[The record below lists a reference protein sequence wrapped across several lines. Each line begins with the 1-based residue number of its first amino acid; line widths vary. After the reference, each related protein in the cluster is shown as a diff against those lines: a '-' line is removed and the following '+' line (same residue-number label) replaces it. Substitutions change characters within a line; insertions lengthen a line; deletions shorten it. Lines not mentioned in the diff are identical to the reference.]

1 MLEKLGMRLKNLR
14 EGRDMKQ
21 IQVAK
26 LLHTSQQNYSK
37 YENAQVELPFE
48 ILIKLADL
56 YDVSTDYLLGR
67 SATQKELD
75 IIVQQ
80 QIGDRSI
87 IDLINDIE
95 SLNTNHRLSLL
106 DYLDYLKSKEK

>member
-1 MLEKLGMRLKNLR
+1 MMIKLGIRLRNLR
-14 EGRDMKQ
+14 EGLDMKQ
-21 IQVAK
+21 IQVAEK
-26 LLHTSQQNYSK
+26 LHISQQNYSR
-37 YENAQVELPFE
+37 YENGQVEIPLMTLVE
-48 ILIKLADL
+48 LADL

-67 SATQKELD
+67 SITQKEMD
-75 IIVQQ
+75 KITER

-87 IDLINDIE
+87 TDAINDVE

>member
-37 YENAQVELPFE
+37 YENAQVELPLA
-48 ILIKLADL
+48 ILVELADL
-56 YDVSTDYLLGR
+56 YDVSVDYLLGR
-67 SATQKELD
+67 SSTQKELD